1 MNLSS
6 LQLSALGRLLSSNP
20 TEAKALIKLASVD
33 ILKSLGEG
41 KYTIALG
48 EKTLTAQS
56 EKPLT
61 EGAKYWTQLTQSKNQ
76 PPILSKLIA
85 MPQLLHTF
93 DKEQFHYTLKELQ
106 NVLTQKTPASTMKQT
121 LFENLA
127 NASTKEEFTQLSHLL
142 LSMQHQ
148 VLSFPLLYSNTFA
161 LLQFKKRYNNK
172 TKKHYLEFY
181 AALELLG
188 PIYGLVSLSEGD
200 VTLSLNVAYEKT
212 KQFLENDMKNF
223 SYSLE
228 ITISPSIE
236 PLYESKL
243 SSLLDLSI

>member
-6 LQLSALGRLLSSNP
+6 LQLSALSRLISANP
-20 TEAKALIKLASVD
+20 AEVKALIKLASVD

-56 EKPLT
+56 EKPLI

-93 DKEQFHYTLKELQ
+93 TQEQFHYTLKELQ
-106 NVLTQKTPASTMKQT
+106 NLLTQKTPVATIKQA

-172 TKKHYLEFY
+172 TKKQSLEFY
-181 AALELLG
+181 AALEFLG
-188 PIYGLVSLSEGD
+188 PVSGLVSLSEGD
-200 VTLSLNVAYEKT
+200 VTLTLNVAYEKT

-223 SYSLE
+223 SYNVDIALLE
-228 ITISPSIE
+228 NIE
-236 PLYESKL
+236 PLYEPKL
-243 SSLLDLSI
+243 HSLLDLSI

>member
-1 MNLSS
+1 MNIT
-6 LQLSALGRLLSSNP
+6 QLSALSRLFASNP
-20 TEAKALIKLASVD
+20 AEAKALIKLASVD

-48 EKTLTAQS
+48 DKTLSAQS
-56 EKPLT
+56 EKPLL
-61 EGAKYWTQLTQSKNQ
+61 EGMRYWTQLTQSKNQ

-106 NVLTQKTPASTMKQT
+106 NVLTQKTPASSIKQA

-172 TKKHYLEFY
+172 TKKQYLEFY

-188 PIYGLVSLSEGD
+188 PISGIASLSDGD
-200 VTLSLNVAYEKT
+200 VALSLNVAYEKT

-223 SYSLE
+223 SYTLDISL
-228 ITISPSIE
+228 SQNIE
-236 PLYESKL
+236 PLYEPKL

>member
-1 MNLSS
+1 MNIT
-6 LQLSALGRLLSSNP
+6 QLSALSRLISANP

-33 ILKSLGEG
+33 ILRSLGEG

-48 EKTLTAQS
+48 EKTLSAQS
-56 EKPLT
+56 EKTLL
-61 EGAKYWTQLTQSKNQ
+61 EGTRYWTQLTQSKNQ
-76 PPILSKLIA
+76 PPLLSKLIA

-106 NVLTQKTPASTMKQT
+106 NILTQKAPTSSIKQA

-148 VLSFPLLYSNTFA
+148 VLSFPLLYGNTFA

-188 PIYGLVSLSEGD
+188 PISGLVSLSEGD

-223 SYSLE
+223 SYKVDISLSQ
-228 ITISPSIE
+228 TIE
-236 PLYESKL
+236 PLYEPKL
-243 SSLLDLSI
+243 HSLLDLSI